1 MDASR
6 LLRDSVPGMPRGEI
20 ATLFSFLLAALAGCT
35 NNPYE
40 IGRFADAEC
49 DGRSDVLF
57 CSGFEKPDLSEWDE
71 TVVISS
77 GAIRQTEENP
87 RSGRG
92 ALLATSEYNESA
104 AAVAAEFTA
113 VSEGELYLRVFMY
126 LPSEFDTMTTNIL
139 FIGDAPAPDP
149 FKGVDFNFEAGA
161 PEIFSPESDPVRY
174 TSTSLT
180 IPRDAWFCYQVEF
193 GVSEDAG
200 SVRIVVDGQ
209 VALDQV
215 GLDTLPAGGVHLL
228 RAGVDWSSK
237 QMTPFAIYMDDLVLS
252 RSPVDCD

>member
-1 MDASR
+1 MARAELVTGLGLS
-6 LLRDSVPGMPRGEI
+6 
-20 ATLFSFLLAALAGCT
+20 LAVLAGCSD
-35 NNPYE
+35 NPYE
-40 IGRFADAEC
+40 IGRFDDPGCDAA
-49 DGRSDVLF
+49 GDVLF
-57 CSGFEKPDLSEWDE
+57 CSGFERPDLSEWDE

-77 GAIRQTEENP
+77 GAIRQTEALV

-104 AAVAAEFTA
+104 AAVAAEFPVVTDGA
-113 VSEGELYLRVFMY
+113 LHLRTYIY
-126 LPSEFDTMTTNIL
+126 LPGEFDTMTTNVL
-139 FIGDAPAPDP
+139 FLGDAPYPDP

-174 TSTSLT
+174 TSTTLM
-180 IPRDAWFCYQVEF
+180 IPRDAWFCYQVEL

-200 SVRIVVDGQ
+200 WVRISVDGE
-209 VALDQV
+209 VALDQ
-215 GLDTLPAGGVHLL
+215 GELDTLPEAGVHLL

-252 RSPVDCD
+252 RSAVACD